1 METITNHTCLWVVR
15 KNLTSIMKV
24 LFVGFSGFGW
34 FKLSFG
40 VVFFDV
46 FWVLVE
52 NYELKEA
59 NLPFMQ
65 KS

>member
-24 LFVGFSGFGW
+24 LLVGFGW
-34 FKLSFG
+34 FKSSFG

-46 FWVLVE
+46 FWVLVG
-52 NYELKEA
+52 N
-59 NLPFMQ
+59 FG
-65 KS
+65 